1 MDSRGKR
8 RILKYK
14 LKFFTLVKLEKGN
27 YFGKGNYGP
36 NHNTLLAAR

>member
-8 RILKYK
+8 RNLKYK

-27 YFGKGNYGP
+27 YFRKGNYGP
-36 NHNTLLAAR
+36 NYNTLLAAR